1 MSLGLLCFSFFL
13 WKKFA
18 LSRENTILRAQVTS
32 PICTGQL
39 SDASDL
45 TDVHPSNR

>member
-1 MSLGLLCFSFFL
+1 MSLGLLFVSFLL
-13 WKKFA
+13 WKVIA
-18 LSRENTILRAQVTS
+18 VSRENTILRAQVTS

-45 TDVHPSNR
+45 TDVHPSDR